1 MSAAY
6 RVHSQLGPGLFE
18 KPYKEC
24 LCHTLRRDNIPFETE
39 KVLPVVY
46 DGLIIPIGY
55 KIDLLVDDAVIVEI
69 KSVENI
75 LPVHEQQL
83 LTYLRLSRK
92 SVGLLINFNVARLK
106 YGIHRRVNG
115 YAGLDVGP
123 PEAGRAAGK
132 GDQNT

>member
-6 RVHSQLGPGLFE
+6 RVHSRLGPGLFE

-24 LCHTLRRDNIPFETE
+24 LYHELRRDNVSFESE
-39 KVLPVVY
+39 KLLPVEY
-46 DGLIIPIGY
+46 GGIIIPVGY
-55 KIDLLVDDAVIVEI
+55 KIDLLVENAVVVEI

-92 SVGLLINFNVARLK
+92 RVGLLINFNVKHLKEGVRRRL
-106 YGIHRRVNG
+106 NG
-115 YAGLDVGP
+115 Y
-123 PEAGRAAGK
+123 
-132 GDQNT
+132 